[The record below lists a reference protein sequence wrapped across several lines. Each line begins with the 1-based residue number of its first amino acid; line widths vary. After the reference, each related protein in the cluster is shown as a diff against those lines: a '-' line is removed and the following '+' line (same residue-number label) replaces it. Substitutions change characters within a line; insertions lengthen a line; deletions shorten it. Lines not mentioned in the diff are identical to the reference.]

1 MIAKQRTVRRSRTAR
16 NEIARRAERIL
27 RVEPQ
32 FIYHSSFDAP
42 EAEDEILRNGLDTVR
57 QSLAGRRVGS
67 DQAERNTDFYVA
79 FLYRTDPLSRDEEF
93 VLFRRMNYLKF
104 RAHRLRQP
112 LDPDTATI
120 DEVEAI
126 ERLEAE
132 AVQLRNFIVECNLR
146 LVTAR
151 AKQFSRTTGLP
162 LDELI
167 SEGNIGLVQAV
178 QHFDFSRGTKL
189 STYATW
195 AISNKLLAYYH
206 RSRRQMNHYAG
217 ETLESLDAVDA
228 DWQSAD
234 EQLANQEVRDAIGTL
249 LTRLKERERIAVVT
263 RFGLDESADP
273 ATLKDL
279 AEEWGVT
286 KQRAQQVC
294 AGAVDKLR
302 AMLQQAGFAPAME

>member
-1 MIAKQRTVRRSRTAR
+1 MIAKQRTVRRNRIAR
-16 NEIARRAERIL
+16 SDVVRRAERIL
-27 RVEPQ
+27 RAEPQ

-42 EAEDEILRNGLDTVR
+42 QAEEEILRDGLDTVR
-57 QSLAGRRVGS
+57 RSLAGRRAGS
-67 DQAERNTDFYVA
+67 DQAERNADFYVA

-104 RAHRLRQP
+104 RAHRLRQR
-112 LDPDTATI
+112 LDPASATI

-126 ERLEAE
+126 EQLEAE

-151 AKQFSRTTGLP
+151 AKQFSRTTGLA

-206 RSRRQMNHYAG
+206 RSRRQMTRFAG
-217 ETLESLDAVDA
+217 ETLDGIEAVDGE
-228 DWQSAD
+228 WESAD
-234 EQLANQEVRDAIGTL
+234 EQLANQEVREAISSL
-249 LTRLKERERIAVVT
+249 LDQLKERERLAVVT

-279 AEEWGVT
+279 AQEWGVT

-302 AMLQQAGFAPAME
+302 SMLQQAGFAPATE

>member
-16 NEIARRAERIL
+16 NEVARRADRIL
-27 RVEPQ
+27 RIEPQ

-42 EAEDEILRNGLDTVR
+42 QAEDEILRNGLDTVR
-57 QSLAGRRVGS
+57 QSLAGRRVGG

-93 VLFRRMNYLKF
+93 VLFRRMNFLKF
-104 RAHRLRQP
+104 RAHRLRQR
-112 LDPDTATI
+112 LDPATATI

-206 RSRRQMNHYAG
+206 RSRRQMNHCAG

-228 DWQSAD
+228 EWQSAD

-249 LTRLKERERIAVVT
+249 LARLKERERIAVMT

-302 AMLQQAGFAPAME
+302 AMLQQAGFAPATE